1 MSTVLISPR
10 RGSGGAAFW
19 TPPCPRDQGVAWG
32 LTIHARL
39 DPVALVTVHDESAA
53 TQPGQAV
60 DVVLTTPV
68 RPRLRRILGHL
79 ALSLLTANVIPGV
92 LFYVCLV
99 SLSVW
104 AALIAALAWCYGAIG
119 WRMATRR
126 RLSGLLVVTV
136 IGLTAKTALTFAS
149 GDTFLYFA
157 QPALNNAVIALVA
170 LLSLATARPLVA
182 RMAADFYPMDDDVAR
197 RPRVQQLFWRLTL
210 LWAIV
215 FLGKAVVT
223 LWLLESQSVETF
235 VLVKS
240 VVFLAVTVAAVAVT
254 VVAAARVARREGL
267 LAT

>member
-1 MSTVLISPR
+1 M
-10 RGSGGAAFW
+10 
-19 TPPCPRDQGVAWG
+19 
-32 LTIHARL
+32 
-39 DPVALVTVHDESAA
+39 
-53 TQPGQAV
+53 
-60 DVVLTTPV
+60 
-68 RPRLRRILGHL
+68 GHL
-79 ALSLLTANVIPGV
+79 ALSLLTANIIPGA

-99 SLSVW
+99 SMNVW

-126 RLSGLLVVTV
+126 RMSGLLAITV

-182 RMAADFYPMDDDVAR
+182 RMAADFYPMDEDVAQ

-210 LWAIV
+210 MWALV

-223 LWLLESQSVETF
+223 LWLLQSQTVETF

-240 VVFLAVTVAAVAVT
+240 VVFLGVT
-254 VVAAARVARREGL
+254 VVAVTATVLAAVRVARGEGL